1 MITAIGE
8 SSRSVVSGIGS
19 AVAGVIGTAVGAG
32 IGIRYLIKTGLTFAT
47 VLGLLLLVTGLAL
60 IVFAVTI
67 AWRTW
72 HRWQRLWLL
81 PLSLL
86 GLVLMWSTALAV
98 MFAYAPRN
106 ALGSITPADRG
117 LTYQDVTFTTSDR
130 VQLSAW
136 YVRPTNGAAVVLLP
150 GAGSTR
156 TAVLGHAVA
165 LVRHGYGALLVDPRG
180 QGHSGGHAMDI
191 GWYGDRDVPAAVAFL
206 RHQPGID
213 PSRVAVLGLSMGGE
227 EAIGAAAADPSIR
240 AVVAEGATTRTAA
253 DKAGWLPG
261 GLPGAITR
269 GIDRLT
275 YGIADLLSPAQSPT
289 PLHDAI
295 ARAHNT
301 PFLLITAGTVADET
315 RAATYFRTAAPD
327 RVEVW
332 NVPGAAHTG
341 GLASR
346 PQEWSARVI
355 TFLERALGAGA
366 Q

>member
-1 MITAIGE
+1 MIAAVGE
-8 SSRSVVSGIGS
+8 SPRTLVAATVSAI
-19 AVAGVIGTAVGAG
+19 AGVLGTAVGAG
-32 IGIRYLIKTGLTFAT
+32 VGIRHLMKTGPTLITGF
-47 VLGLLLLVTGLAL
+47 GLLLLVMGLAL
-60 IVFAVTI
+60 VVFAVTI

-81 PLSLL
+81 PVSLL
-86 GLVLMWSTALAV
+86 ALTLMWSTALAV
-98 MFAYAPRN
+98 MFAYAPRS
-106 ALGSITPADRG
+106 ALGSATPADRG
-117 LTYQDVTFTTSDR
+117 LTYRDVTFSTSDR
-130 VQLSAW
+130 VELSAW
-136 YVRPTNGAAVVLLP
+136 YVPATNGAGVVLMP

-156 TAVLGHAVA
+156 TAILGQAVVLA
-165 LVRHGYGALLVDPRG
+165 RHGYGALLVDPRG
-180 QGHSGGHAMDI
+180 QGRSGGHAMDI

-206 RHQPGID
+206 RRQSGID

-227 EAIGAAAADPSIR
+227 EAVGAAAADPSIR

-269 GIDRLT
+269 GIDWLT
-275 YGIADLLSPAQSPT
+275 YGIADVLSPASSPT

-327 RVEVW
+327 RVQVW

-341 GLASR
+341 GLAAR
-346 PQEWSARVI
+346 PQEWSARV
-355 TFLERALGAGA
+355 TAFLDQALGLRA